1 MLLIILS
8 ELIIVLILIYSM
20 RLLSKKEYSKNITF
34 LVIALILSILN
45 FVCRLDGYSFFLFLL
60 VVLDLIFSNK
70 VKK

>member
-34 LVIALILSILN
+34 LVIALVLSILN